1 MHASRR
7 SREEELEVP
16 DRKISCWSEYSHF
29 GFQPKLIL
37 PNFLP
42 TYLATLDDFFF
53 TSFRFLWWILGAFLD
68 TDGVVMM
75 VVQCKLGN
83 DRNYTSAGTGP
94 HSTEF
99 IAALAAGIGAELI
112 VEVSSC
118 ASPSTIALAVAARQT
133 GGRLIC
139 ILSKSEALLD
149 AMVAMKELGLSR
161 VVEFIIGDAEDIL
174 PQYSDVDFALI
185 DCRRDQYVELFEIL
199 RFNPNRAVVV
209 ADNLYDRKA
218 TAAYSKIIK
227 NRPGARSITLPIGKG
242 IEVTRLSRAEEENK
256 SSRGRRS
263 AKKVSWAMD
272 IDNMSSQDFLQC

>member
-1 MHASRR
+1 
-7 SREEELEVP
+7 
-16 DRKISCWSEYSHF
+16 
-29 GFQPKLIL
+29 
-37 PNFLP
+37 
-42 TYLATLDDFFF
+42 
-53 TSFRFLWWILGAFLD
+53 
-68 TDGVVMM
+68 
-75 VVQCKLGN
+75 
-83 DRNYTSAGTGP
+83 
-94 HSTEF
+94 
-99 IAALAAGIGAELI
+99 
-112 VEVSSC
+112 
-118 ASPSTIALAVAARQT
+118 
-133 GGRLIC
+133 
-139 ILSKSEALLD
+139 
-149 AMVAMKELGLSR
+149 MVAMKELGLSR